1 MDYCYRKNMATCK
14 EKDCLTHK
22 EKSELSMAARMCWV
36 VDLYQMLFV
45 HVCTCTFVPIKCL
58 HV

>member
-1 MDYCYRKNMATCK
+1 MATCK

-22 EKSELSMAARMCWV
+22 EKSELSMAAHMCWI
-36 VDLYQMLFV
+36 VDLYQMLFIHV